1 MQYASHTIPSA
12 CTDLFRL
19 FIYIAARYH
28 FFRQRAK
35 QRSLLGLDYLIGL
48 DGDVLVRRKRVDG
61 ALGELGT
68 VMDGSVSGTDN
79 HVFGQRRD
87 GYLAIVVM
95 GNAGGYLVSGA
106 GGWGSRT

>member
-12 CTDLFRL
+12 CTDPFRW
-19 FIYIAARYH
+19 FIYIAARHH

-48 DGDVLVRRKRVDG
+48 DGDVIVRGKGVDG

-68 VMDGSVSGTDN
+68 VMALSEARTTMYWGNG
-79 HVFGQRRD
+79 
-87 GYLAIVVM
+87 VM
-95 GNAGGYLVSGA
+95 AMFRL
-106 GGWGSRT
+106 